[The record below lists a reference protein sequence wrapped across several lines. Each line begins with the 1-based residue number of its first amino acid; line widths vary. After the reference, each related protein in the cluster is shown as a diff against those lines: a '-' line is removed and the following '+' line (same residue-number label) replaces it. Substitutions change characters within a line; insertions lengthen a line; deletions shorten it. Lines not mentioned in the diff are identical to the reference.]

1 MKMNYNRELWDS
13 LEQYHPKYYCDDR
26 VLEYDILYRYLD
38 EGEVAVNKED
48 VPWIKTFS
56 SVEEVACRMRSIEQ
70 QLYEEMIY
78 FKSSINN

>member
-1 MKMNYNRELWDS
+1 MNYNRELWYS

-38 EGEVAVNKED
+38 EGEEAVSKDD
-48 VPWIKTFS
+48 VPWIKSFS
-56 SVEEVACRMRSIEQ
+56 SLEEITCRMQSIEQ

-78 FKSSINN
+78 YKSSGNN